1 MAAARRPSLESL
13 ITAVA
18 FATIGVVGGWAA
30 GSWDGAPAPEPRTP
44 APVESYGPSPDSDVR
59 ANVPDVCSRRIG
71 CLVR

>member
-1 MAAARRPSLESL
+1 MAASRRPSVHSL

-30 GSWDGAPAPEPRTP
+30 GIWDTPPAPQAQTP
-44 APVESYGPSPDSDVR
+44 APIESYGPSPDSDAR
-59 ANVPDVCSRRIG
+59 AGVPDVCSRRIG